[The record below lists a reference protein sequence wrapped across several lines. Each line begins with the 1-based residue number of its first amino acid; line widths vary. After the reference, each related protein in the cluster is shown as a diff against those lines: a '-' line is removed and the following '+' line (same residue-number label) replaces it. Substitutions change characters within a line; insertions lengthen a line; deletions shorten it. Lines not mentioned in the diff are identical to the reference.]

1 MNAHAY
7 SLNPMDRECELRD
20 ASAYIRERM
29 IGEIPGWIAGVAFT
43 DALLWVVDEHVQPF
57 RDGDVL
63 EFARRLDN
71 AIVTHLCES
80 GPLWDAGWVDL
91 TTDDQQIVAAELRAE
106 LRRYRASR
114 PIPTSVAAVVPPRAP
129 AFRSQGE

>member
-7 SLNPMDRECELRD
+7 SLNPIEREYQQRD
-20 ASAYIRERM
+20 ASAYAREQMIRA
-29 IGEIPGWIAGVAFT
+29 IPGLIAGPAFI

-57 RDGDVL
+57 RDGDPI
-63 EFARRLDN
+63 EFARRLDS

-91 TTDDQQIVAAELRAE
+91 TTDDQQIIAAELRAE